1 MRILII
7 GGTRFIGPAVV
18 YGLHAQRHNITLFHR
33 GKSKAALPD
42 GITHIYGDRK
52 NLLDFQNDF
61 KKIKPDVVL
70 DMIPI
75 TENDAI
81 VVVKTFRGI
90 AKRIV
95 AISSQDVYRSYGI
108 LIGKE
113 EGLESVPSDEDAAL
127 RTKLYPYRG
136 ETPRSNDDPRK
147 ILDDYDKIP
156 IEKIIMENTES
167 TGTVLRL
174 PMVYGPGDYQH
185 RLFEYLKRMDDKRP
199 AIILE
204 QGLAAWH
211 SSVGYVGN
219 VADAI
224 VLALTDERAQ
234 NRIYNVAE
242 PEPPTLAE
250 WVKEIGTVAGWH
262 GEVVIAPR
270 DKLPQSLQPDFN
282 TEQHLTVDT
291 TRIRKELG
299 YRESIPQD
307 EALRRTIEWE
317 RKHPPDTIRPE
328 QFDYETE
335 DKVLKSLGFTYKK

>member
-18 YGLHAQRHNITLFHR
+18 HRLHAQNHNVTLFHR
-33 GKSKAALPD
+33 SKSKAALPD
-42 GITHIYGDRK
+42 GITHIYGNRK

-61 KKIKPDVVL
+61 KKFKPDVVL

-75 TENDAI
+75 TENDA
-81 VVVKTFRGI
+81 VAVVKAFRGI
-90 AKRIV
+90 AKRFV
-95 AISSQDVYRSYGI
+95 AISSQDVYRAYGI

-113 EGLESVPSDEDAAL
+113 EGSEPVPTDEDAPL

-136 ETPRSNDDPRK
+136 KTPRSDDDPRK

-156 IEKIIMENTES
+156 IEKIIMGNTES
-167 TGTVLRL
+167 AGTVLRL

-185 RLFEYLKRMDDKRP
+185 RLFEYLKRMDDKRK

-204 QGLAAWH
+204 QALAAWR

-224 VLALTDERAQ
+224 VLAVTDRRAQ

-242 PEPPTLAE
+242 PEPPALAE
-250 WVKEIGTVAGWH
+250 WVKEIGAVVGWH

-270 DKLPQSLQPDFN
+270 DKLPQSMQPDFN
-282 TEQHLTVDT
+282 AKQHLTVDT

-317 RKHPPDTIRPE
+317 RAHPPDNIKPE

-335 DKVLKSLGFTYKK
+335 DKVLNSLGFILK

>member
-18 YGLHAQRHNITLFHR
+18 YRLHAQRYDIALFHR

-52 NLLDFQNDF
+52 NLHDFQNDF
-61 KKIKPDVVL
+61 RKIKPDVVL

-75 TENDAI
+75 TENDALA
-81 VVVKTFRGI
+81 VVRAFKGI
-90 AKRIV
+90 AERLV
-95 AISSQDVYRSYGI
+95 AISSQDVYRAYGV

-113 EGLESVPSDEDAAL
+113 DGLEPVPTDEDAPL
-127 RTKLYPYRG
+127 RTILYPYRN
-136 ETPRSNDDPRK
+136 ETPRSDDDPRK

-156 IEKIIMENTES
+156 IEKIIMENTAS
-167 TGTVLRL
+167 SGTVLRL

-185 RLFEYLKRMDDKRP
+185 RLFEYLKRMDDNRP

-204 QGLAAWH
+204 QGLAAWR

-224 VLALTDERAQ
+224 VLAVTDERAK

-242 PEPPTLAE
+242 PETPTLAE
-250 WVKEIGTVAGWH
+250 WVKKIGTVAGWH
-262 GEVVIAPR
+262 GEVLIAPR
-270 DKLPQSLQPDFN
+270 DKLPSSMQPDFS
-282 TEQHLTVDT
+282 TEQYLTVDT

-299 YRESIPQD
+299 YTESIPQN

-317 RKHPPDTIRPE
+317 RAHPPDKISPE

-335 DKVLKSLGFTYKK
+335 DKVLSSLGFIHKN